1 MKRILFLLSM
11 LWVSMIS
18 IFAQVEIEVEK
29 KTVKERLYQEAVEAL
44 EQQQF
49 VVTFHAE
56 DFASKKRVILNSNV
70 NFLIVDGKNVS
81 WQSAD
86 DRNLDFRETNI
97 YSGGGSKGL
106 VSIKMN
112 EAELSG
118 FEMKTKK
125 NGDVI
130 CRISVDGR
138 MLKEAYITLKKRTN
152 DCMVKCK
159 FRYGDSSYFVGTLYP
174 IDAANIE
181 RGTPYR

>member
-1 MKRILFLLSM
+1 MKRSLLLLSVFYWG
-11 LWVSMIS
+11 LFCA
-18 IFAQVEIEVEK
+18 FAQGKDKVMQEQK
-29 KTVKERLYQEAVEAL
+29 KDVLF
-44 EQQQF
+44 QQSVDAIKDNRF
-49 VVTFHAE
+49 IIKFHAE
-56 DFASKKRVILNSNV
+56 DFASKKRVILNGNV

-112 EAELSG
+112 EAELSE

-130 CRISVDGR
+130 YRISVDGR

-174 IDAANIE
+174 IDATTVE